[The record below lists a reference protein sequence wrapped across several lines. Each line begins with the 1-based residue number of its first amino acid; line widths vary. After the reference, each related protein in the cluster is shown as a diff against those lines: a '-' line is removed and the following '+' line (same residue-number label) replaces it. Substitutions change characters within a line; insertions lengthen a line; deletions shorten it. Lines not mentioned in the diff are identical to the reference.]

1 MLFIIAGL
9 AEVGGSYL
17 IWLWLQKASL
27 SIWV

>member
-1 MLFIIAGL
+1 M